1 MFWQQVINGLSLGA
15 VYALLAVG
23 YSIVYSILELINFA
37 HGAVYMLGAYVTL
50 TLMLSGV
57 SFYVAFAIAALF
69 CAALGIAIERYAYR
83 PLRQTYRIAATLS
96 AIAVSF
102 ILQNGALLHWGA
114 QQRVF
119 PSIVPDQPM
128 QVAGVLVSPM
138 QVLILAVSL
147 AAVVAIELALRWTKV
162 GLAVRAVSQDIPIA
176 SLMGVNVNAL
186 ISLAFGVGS
195 ILAALG
201 GVLVG
206 SYLNSIYV
214 TMGDLATLKAFTAA
228 ILGGIGSITGA
239 LLGAMILGLS
249 ESLTGAYISPGYRD
263 AIVFIIL
270 IAVLLFRPNGL
281 MGRRIA
287 IKV

>member
-23 YSIVYSILELINFA
+23 YSVVYSILELINFA

-57 SFYVAFAIAALF
+57 RFYFAFVIAALF
-69 CAALGIAIERYAYR
+69 CATLGIAIERFAYR

-114 QQRVF
+114 EQRVF
-119 PSIVPDQPM
+119 PSIVPDRPIQI
-128 QVAGVLVSPM
+128 AGLLVSPI
-138 QVLILAVSL
+138 QILILGVSI

-162 GLAVRAVSQDIPIA
+162 GLAIRAISQDIPIA

-186 ISLAFGVGS
+186 IALAFGVGS

-239 LLGAMILGLS
+239 LLGALILGLA
-249 ESLTGAYISPGYRD
+249 ESLTGAYISSGYRD
-263 AIVFIIL
+263 AIVFVIL

>member
-23 YSIVYSILELINFA
+23 YSVVYSILELINFA

-50 TLMLSGV
+50 TLMLAGV
-57 SFYVAFAIAALF
+57 RFYLAFVIAALF
-69 CAALGIAIERYAYR
+69 CATLGIAIERFAYR

-114 QQRVF
+114 EQRVF
-119 PSIVPDQPM
+119 PSIVADRPI
-128 QVAGVLVSPM
+128 QVAGLLVSPI
-138 QVLILAVSL
+138 QVLILGVSI

-162 GLAVRAVSQDIPIA
+162 GLAIRAISQDIPIA

-186 ISLAFGVGS
+186 IALAFGVGS

-239 LLGAMILGLS
+239 LLGALILGLA
-249 ESLTGAYISPGYRD
+249 ESLTGAYISSGYRD

>member
-119 PSIVPDQPM
+119 PSIVPDQPI